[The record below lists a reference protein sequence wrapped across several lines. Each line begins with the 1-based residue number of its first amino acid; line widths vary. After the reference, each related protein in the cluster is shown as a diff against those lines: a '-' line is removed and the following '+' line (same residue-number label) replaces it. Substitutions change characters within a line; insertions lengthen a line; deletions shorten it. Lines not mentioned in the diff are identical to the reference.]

1 MGAPDAL
8 ERGGVR
14 QERPHAARPHPR
26 RTHLG
31 EPQRMHAPVQ
41 LPRSLIGAA
50 VAAAEGQFDN
60 FHEKIIPSIN
70 DVCKAFRFYLTLAW
84 TYTKSY

>member
-1 MGAPDAL
+1 M
-8 ERGGVR
+8 R

-31 EPQRMHAPVQ
+31 EPQGMRAPVQ
-41 LPRSLIGAA
+41 RPRSLIGAA

-60 FHEKIIPSIN
+60 FHEKLIPSII
-70 DVCKAFRFYLTLAW
+70 DVCKDSAFTSPLPGHILSRTSLLC
-84 TYTKSY
+84 